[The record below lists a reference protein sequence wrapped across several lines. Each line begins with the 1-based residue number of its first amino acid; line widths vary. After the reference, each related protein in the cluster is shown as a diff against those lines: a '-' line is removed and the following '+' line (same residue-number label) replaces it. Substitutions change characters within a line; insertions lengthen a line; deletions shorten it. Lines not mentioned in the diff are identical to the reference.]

1 MWNSHFYGLFQLL
14 LAVFVATNWKCFIA
28 SFPLDDQLISIKQYK
43 YLKSLVDSEDN
54 IVCTSNSA
62 EENGNFNNNDQ
73 DDELAISDSESDNE
87 IENEGFLNPPE
98 LSSKESKTMI
108 HGDSDDSD
116 DDEEMSDGL
125 TYDSSMEDSD
135 YSYDSDEDSEIED
148 DISSFDN
155 DKEALERLKSI
166 WKMHISTPPG
176 SEKIEEIMQEVA
188 TFQSGGGARNARRQ
202 GGKKMTYKL
211 FLKELHLG
219 DLDRLV
225 ASGTTRRLL
234 DLHTTVALRGAAL
247 MAHRPKYQRFA
258 QHLPKVSRGIRLV
271 YNSATHAMQEALGTA
286 LAHATQAKLVSLD
299 YRRLEAV
306 KDLGVAEG
314 VPRRLLTTRQ
324 LVATLMDM
332 IHSENEPYVV
342 FLPDKGDAVL
352 RSRGA
357 CLRLM
362 QELKDN
368 TSRVFFL
375 LSSASDPS
383 YHPTRA
389 GEDGMPTPSGSSPR
403 MSVTVRPGQP
413 GSPTG
418 LPPNF
423 TPSPGGM
430 PPFSSQGRPGFPPPD
445 QVQKALEQALEKIQE
460 YEQENEMTSDSE
472 DSENEDSSKPP
483 VPRQLPPELKG
494 FLQETLQD
502 PALVQQIT
510 DQLQKLPPLGKGNRG
525 PDGRPNPSHQVHIS
539 VFHNHPPPGTPGAPA
554 GEGATRPPM
563 GGNPMGLPQWL
574 INLRSKSRERMEET
588 DNFASQQGVGGG
600 NPYMGGGNEP
610 HHPGNH
616 ATGEGEG
623 PPSSLENRALLQ
635 LFQEITFHPPKDPA
649 YRMQLER
656 WVKEDIGHHT
666 ARRNK
671 QALASA
677 LRRNYLSCPDL
688 KKLDSVLS
696 KHLMTKEECKRVLLA
711 ALQIELSK
719 NESLP
724 EDPLTEPLGEG
735 LVDGGCLMLSRS
747 SLDHAFGSVCRP
759 VLGNTGS
766 LRSRE
771 EVATLAQDRNEKALV
786 SNIIAPQDVGVT
798 FDMIGGLVEVKALL
812 RQCVTYPLKFPH
824 LYQEGIAQEAVK
836 GVLLFGPP
844 GTGKTM
850 LAKAVA
856 TEGGATFLAVDAS
869 VIENKWLGESEKNAK
884 AVFTLARR
892 LAPCVVF
899 LDEVDSVL
907 SSRSQSDDTTHG
919 TITSVKTTLM
929 QEWDG
934 LRTTHDRVVV
944 IASTNRPFDLDEA
957 VLRRLPRRIIVDLPN
972 ADTREEI
979 LTVTM
984 QNNRV
989 EPDVNFTEIA
999 SLLEGYTGSDIKEIC
1014 REAVVSIAHEQ
1025 AQKLEEAKY
1034 SDDEIDL
1041 DAELRPVS
1049 KEDFEKAIKK
1059 LSASVSDTGKD
1070 WAKLYEWNEQFGE
1083 TKKRKKATHT
1093 SMYL

>member
-1 MWNSHFYGLFQLL
+1 
-14 LAVFVATNWKCFIA
+14 
-28 SFPLDDQLISIKQYK
+28 
-43 YLKSLVDSEDN
+43 
-54 IVCTSNSA
+54 
-62 EENGNFNNNDQ
+62 
-73 DDELAISDSESDNE
+73 
-87 IENEGFLNPPE
+87 
-98 LSSKESKTMI
+98 
-108 HGDSDDSD
+108 
-116 DDEEMSDGL
+116 
-125 TYDSSMEDSD
+125 
-135 YSYDSDEDSEIED
+135 
-148 DISSFDN
+148 
-155 DKEALERLKSI
+155 
-166 WKMHISTPPG
+166 
-176 SEKIEEIMQEVA
+176 
-188 TFQSGGGARNARRQ
+188 
-202 GGKKMTYKL
+202 MTYKL

-563 GGNPMGLPQWL
+563 GGNPMGLPP
-574 INLRSKSRERMEET
+574 IGGRVAPSP
-588 DNFASQQGVGGG
+588 AGAPGVPGGG
-600 NPYMGGGNEP
+600 WLWNTEMCTWWEGFGRPSGPRLPLPRGGSFWSWSVICCTRAGSWSVSCKNPFSSGGSWRG
-610 HHPGNH
+610 
-616 ATGEGEG
+616 T
-623 PPSSLENRALLQ
+623 
-635 LFQEITFHPPKDPA
+635 
-649 YRMQLER
+649 
-656 WVKEDIGHHT
+656 
-666 ARRNK
+666 
-671 QALASA
+671 
-677 LRRNYLSCPDL
+677 
-688 KKLDSVLS
+688 
-696 KHLMTKEECKRVLLA
+696 
-711 ALQIELSK
+711 
-719 NESLP
+719 
-724 EDPLTEPLGEG
+724 
-735 LVDGGCLMLSRS
+735 
-747 SLDHAFGSVCRP
+747 
-759 VLGNTGS
+759 
-766 LRSRE
+766 
-771 EVATLAQDRNEKALV
+771 
-786 SNIIAPQDVGVT
+786 
-798 FDMIGGLVEVKALL
+798 GGLEESSFSL
-812 RQCVTYPLKFPH
+812 
-824 LYQEGIAQEAVK
+824 
-836 GVLLFGPP
+836 
-844 GTGKTM
+844 
-850 LAKAVA
+850 
-856 TEGGATFLAVDAS
+856 S
-869 VIENKWLGESEKNAK
+869 SESEVISFSCSYSWIFSRA
-884 AVFTLARR
+884 
-892 LAPCVVF
+892 C
-899 LDEVDSVL
+899 
-907 SSRSQSDDTTHG
+907 SSAFCT
-919 TITSVKTTLM
+919 
-929 QEWDG
+929 
-934 LRTTHDRVVV
+934 
-944 IASTNRPFDLDEA
+944 
-957 VLRRLPRRIIVDLPN
+957 
-972 ADTREEI
+972 
-979 LTVTM
+979 
-984 QNNRV
+984 
-989 EPDVNFTEIA
+989 
-999 SLLEGYTGSDIKEIC
+999 
-1014 REAVVSIAHEQ
+1014 
-1025 AQKLEEAKY
+1025 
-1034 SDDEIDL
+1034 
-1041 DAELRPVS
+1041 
-1049 KEDFEKAIKK
+1049 
-1059 LSASVSDTGKD
+1059 
-1070 WAKLYEWNEQFGE
+1070 
-1083 TKKRKKATHT
+1083 
-1093 SMYL
+1093 